1 MMATASSR
9 PLRIH
14 VQESHGSGDGFRVDR
29 ERFERALAAHPAL
42 GPRIAVSFGA
52 DRAALDRGLANAEVL
67 LAGNFA
73 SEDLKARAPA
83 LRWVQSIF
91 AGVEKLVAVVPNDMV
106 LTNASGVHA
115 PKATEFAA
123 CALLMLNSSMPQMIA
138 HQRRR
143 EWRPIFTPVAA
154 GKTVVVVG
162 TGALGTAVAAAAV
175 PYGMRVVGV
184 NRSGR
189 ASAGFAIVHEIGRI
203 VDVLP
208 EADFLVVTLP
218 NTPATRKIIGRREF
232 AALKRGAGFIS
243 MGRGPVVDE
252 VALVEALTSGGLGG
266 AVLDVFEV
274 EPLPADS
281 MLWDFQNVVICAHCA
296 VDDLDAYV
304 PRAVDLFLR
313 NVARYLAGEE
323 LLNRVEPESG
333 Y

>member
-1 MMATASSR
+1 MTETASSR

-14 VQESHGSGDGFRVDR
+14 VQESHGSDDGFRVDR
-29 ERFERALAAHPAL
+29 ERFECALAAYPAL
-42 GPRIAVSFGA
+42 SPRIAVTFGA
-52 DRAALDRGLANAEVL
+52 DHTALDSGLADAEVL
-67 LAGNFA
+67 LVGNFA

-91 AGVEKLVAVVPNDMV
+91 AGVEKLAAAIPRGVV
-106 LTNASGVHA
+106 LTTASGVHA

-123 CALLMLNSSMPQMIA
+123 CALLMLNSAMPQMIA
-138 HQRRR
+138 YQRRR

-162 TGALGTAVAAAAV
+162 TGALGTAVAEATA
-175 PYGMRVVGV
+175 PYNMRVVGV
-184 NRSGR
+184 SRSGR
-189 ASAGFAIVHEIGRI
+189 PTAGFAIVRNIGELADI
-203 VDVLP
+203 LP
-208 EADFLVVTLP
+208 EADFLVITLP
-218 NTPATRKIIGRREF
+218 NTPVTRKIIGHREF

-243 MGRGPVVDE
+243 MGRGQTVDE
-252 VALVEALTSGGLGG
+252 VALVDALTSGHLGG

-281 MLWDFQNVVICAHCA
+281 PLWDFDNVVICAHCA

-304 PRAVDLFLR
+304 PRTVDLFLQ

-323 LLNRVEPESG
+323 LLNRVEPELG